1 MKIKKQL
8 ILSHT
13 IISLIVVVIIFVFI
27 YSLLHKVNQLNTKV
41 SEESML
47 NISNE
52 TLKVSEKTVRDFA
65 EEQVE
70 LYAKKIAYELALEL
84 KSHNLKDYTA
94 LRQSQKLREIATQDI
109 ITRYGKS
116 GYVDVFD
123 RKGEIIWHQN
133 SSIEGRNYSEWA
145 DEYPKMWELAQ
156 KSYTQDLVKDYYS
169 FIDESYRSRQ
179 RYVAVVHI
187 PGTNFNLSA
196 VVNIIDY
203 FYPVEQQIKKINE
216 NASEKALKG
225 INQISKQIFKRAYII
240 FFMIILVSVLFAIY
254 ISIKLSDVTA
264 KPIIAL
270 RHSVKN
276 MGDGD
281 LTSKTKVQ
289 GSDEIKEL
297 AENFNRLGDQ
307 LTEYID
313 KLQDETAKR
322 QSVESELAIASEIQQ
337 SILPRVF
344 PPFPGR
350 DEFDLYSIMHPAKE
364 VGGDFYD
371 FFFYDHDTF
380 VFLVGDVSGKG
391 VPAAL
396 FMMLC
401 RTLLHSTA
409 SESKDPAAVLKK
421 VNNVLAQENDTNM
434 FVTVFL
440 AYYFVDSGKIVYS
453 NAGHLPAL
461 KVKENNEIE
470 ELSSDNSVAMGIF
483 SDVEFSTSESTLA
496 INDKFVLYTDGI
508 TEAVSAEEEFYG
520 MERFIDYFKTNKHLS
535 SKQDCANILEQIMSF
550 QQDNQYDDITLSV
563 FKRLT

>member
-1 MKIKKQL
+1 
-8 ILSHT
+8 
-13 IISLIVVVIIFVFI
+13 
-27 YSLLHKVNQLNTKV
+27 
-41 SEESML
+41 
-47 NISNE
+47 
-52 TLKVSEKTVRDFA
+52 
-65 EEQVE
+65 
-70 LYAKKIAYELALEL
+70 
-84 KSHNLKDYTA
+84 
-94 LRQSQKLREIATQDI
+94 
-109 ITRYGKS
+109 
-116 GYVDVFD
+116 
-123 RKGEIIWHQN
+123 
-133 SSIEGRNYSEWA
+133 
-145 DEYPKMWELAQ
+145 
-156 KSYTQDLVKDYYS
+156 
-169 FIDESYRSRQ
+169 
-179 RYVAVVHI
+179 
-187 PGTNFNLSA
+187 
-196 VVNIIDY
+196 
-203 FYPVEQQIKKINE
+203 
-216 NASEKALKG
+216 
-225 INQISKQIFKRAYII
+225 
-240 FFMIILVSVLFAIY
+240 
-254 ISIKLSDVTA
+254 VTA

-270 RHSVKN
+270 RHSVKT

-520 MERFIDYFKTNKHLS
+520 MERFIEYFKTNKHLS